1 MNYELE
7 LLETLADWLQKQPSI
22 NQQEA
27 LLHEETKRL
36 EKAMLQHLMDLTNKT
51 QLNTYLQ
58 INFHKLVQIC
68 DQLYDPYSIENN
80 HASHVLRLLMTVL
93 STAKNLAPQNL
104 TLPLLL
110 RKSKSQEFNIQWSV
124 IETAF
129 LNRGIDG
136 NLIEIT
142 GFAFYNFEH
151 AKERPNWSGEYYL
164 RFYCDTLQDFSAF
177 GDEEQLVYLLIRLGY
192 NYSRFTVYC
201 CRKIKATTE
210 GKTTAEKSKVLQR
223 FKKDLRQ
230 LELLNTN
237 SFDTRKLTIVEELLK
252 WINEEIESLVIEQS
266 ETLPNPMKLNTTM
279 RVLELAYWE
288 KLQYD
293 NGVYEEINLDSLSEK
308 IAFNFSSKFQ
318 EELSAP
324 SIKSKFYPKERSI
337 IQPIEELLVKMLA
350 DVRLFLK

>member
-7 LLETLADWLQKQPSI
+7 LLETLADWLETQPSI
-22 NQQEA
+22 IQQE
-27 LLHEETKRL
+27 LLLKDETKRL
-36 EKAMLQHLMDLTNKT
+36 EKAMLQHLMNLTNKT

-58 INFHKLVQIC
+58 INLHKLVQIC
-68 DQLYDPYSIENN
+68 DQLYDPHSVENN
-80 HASHVLRLLMTVL
+80 HASHVLKLLLTVR

-104 TLPLLL
+104 VLPILR
-110 RKSKSQEFNIQWSV
+110 RKSKSEEFKEQWSV
-124 IETAF
+124 IKIAF
-129 LNRGIDG
+129 ENRGIDR

-142 GFAFYNFEH
+142 GFALYNFEH
-151 AKERPNWSGEYYL
+151 AKERPNWSAEDYV
-164 RFYCDTLQDFSAF
+164 RFYCDTLLDSSTL
-177 GDEEQLVYLLIRLGY
+177 GDEDQLVYLLIRLGY
-192 NYSRFTVYC
+192 NYSRFTAYC
-201 CRKIKATTE
+201 CRKIKSKTE
-210 GKTTAEKSKVLQR
+210 GKTTVEKLKALQR
-223 FKKDLRQ
+223 FKKELRQ

-237 SFDTRKLTIVEELLK
+237 SFDTRKLSIVEELLK
-252 WINEEIESLVIEQS
+252 WINEEIESLFIEQS
-266 ETLPNPMKLNTTM
+266 EILPNPMKLNTTM